1 MSKTMTRSVLAVTLL
16 ACTTLMPACIGPS
29 NASRRLHTW
38 NREIENRWVG
48 AAVYIPFRLV
58 ILTAG
63 IGDLLLFNSLEF
75 WGFENWIDPV
85 SKERLEALRKADA
98 EREAA
103 ARGEVDE
110 E

>member
-1 MSKTMTRSVLAVTLL
+1 MSKTMTRSLL
-16 ACTTLMPACIGPS
+16 AAALVVCTMLTPACIGPS

-85 SKERLEALRKADA
+85 SKSRLEALRKADA

-103 ARGEVDE
+103 ARGLDE